1 MTASGGLGGAT
12 RVARSFAFIDLCGF
26 TDFVDAN
33 GDALALRELRDLRAS
48 VREIAPL
55 FGVRVDKWLGDG
67 VMLVSV
73 NGEALVATTVAI
85 TRRCHSRLRL
95 DVRAGIASGDVLLL
109 EGDDYVGR
117 SVNLASRLC
126 DIAAHCEVLAASDRL
141 ELPEGTEAEPVGEL
155 TVKGFAEPVP
165 VVSVHAHG
173 WDNHE
178 NLRSIVDRVM
188 RPAPKP
194 SAAAPE

>member
-1 MTASGGLGGAT
+1 MAAPGGLGGAT

-26 TDFVDAN
+26 TDYVDAQ
-33 GDALALRELRDLRAS
+33 GDATAVRELRDLRAS

-55 FGVRVDKWLGDG
+55 FGVRVDKWLGNG

-73 NGEALVATTVAI
+73 NGEALVAATLAI

-95 DVRAGIASGDVLLL
+95 DVRAGVASGDVLLL

-126 DIAAHCEVLAASDRL
+126 DIAAHCEVLAAVDRL
-141 ELPEGTEAEPVGEL
+141 VLPEGTEAEPVGEL

-165 VVSVHAHG
+165 VVALHAHG

-188 RPAPKP
+188 RPAPGP
-194 SAAAPE
+194 SGALSE

>member
-1 MTASGGLGGAT
+1 MAAAAGDGGALRVT
-12 RVARSFAFIDLCGF
+12 RTFAFLDLCGF
-26 TDFVDAN
+26 TDYVDAQ
-33 GDALALRELRDLRAS
+33 GDASGVRELRDLRSA

-73 NGEALVATTVAI
+73 DCEPLVAAVVAI
-85 TRRCHSRLRL
+85 AYRCRSRLTL
-95 DVRAGIASGDVLLL
+95 DVRAGIATGDVLLL

-126 DIAAHCEVLAASDRL
+126 DIAAHCEVLAAADRL
-141 ELPEGTEAEPVGEL
+141 ELPQGTEAEPVGEL
-155 TVKGFAEPVP
+155 TVKGFADPVP
-165 VVSVHAHG
+165 VVAVHAHG

-188 RPAPKP
+188 RPRAQ
-194 SAAAPE
+194 A

>member
-1 MTASGGLGGAT
+1 MAAPGGLGGAT

-26 TDFVDAN
+26 TDYVDAH
-33 GDALALRELRDLRAS
+33 GDASGVRELRDLRSA

-73 NGEALVATTVAI
+73 TGEPLVAAVLAI

-95 DVRAGIASGDVLLL
+95 DVRAGIATGDVLLL

-126 DIAAHCEVLAASDRL
+126 DIAAHCEVLAAADRL
-141 ELPEGTEAEPVGEL
+141 ELPFGTEAEPVGEL
-155 TVKGFAEPVP
+155 TVKGFHDPVP
-165 VVSVHAHG
+165 VVAIHAHG
-173 WDNHE
+173 WDDHAT
-178 NLRSIVDRVM
+178 LRSIVDRVM
-188 RPAPKP
+188 HPTPQAGGG
-194 SAAAPE
+194 AAE

>member
-1 MTASGGLGGAT
+1 MDAPGGLGGAT
-12 RVARSFAFIDLCGF
+12 RVARSFAFIDICGF
-26 TDFVDAN
+26 TDFVDAE
-33 GDALALRELRDLRAS
+33 GDASGVRELRDLRAS
-48 VREIAPL
+48 VRDVAPL

-67 VMLVSV
+67 VMLVCV
-73 NGEALVATTVAI
+73 NGEPLVAATLAI

-95 DVRAGIASGDVLLL
+95 DVRAGIATGDVLLL

-126 DIAAHCEVLAASDRL
+126 DIAAHCEVLAAADRL
-141 ELPEGTEAEPVGEL
+141 ELPQGTEAEPVGEL
-155 TVKGFAEPVP
+155 TVKGFADPVP
-165 VVSVHAHG
+165 VVAVHAHG

-188 RPAPKP
+188 RPA
-194 SAAAPE
+194 AQAGGALPE